1 MTGMEPFL
9 VGAAMGGATSML
21 TGGDPIKGA
30 LMGGLTGGI
39 TSAAGAGIQSLL
51 GSGADAAML
60 GATAEGVAGGAN
72 AASALEGAAGG
83 IPNVGAASAN
93 PLGLDFAAASDLAA
107 PAGLSNVGAASANPF
122 GLSFAGADSA
132 VTPALE
138 ASGAAGA
145 TPATNGV
152 DRFMDSPWESI
163 KANSGAAFTGA
174 MQGLPTPAGL
184 PGKEKYTGPLSR
196 YKFDPERYRSS
207 RARGYAGGG
216 IAALAGGGLPA
227 TARGY
232 AVGGT
237 LTQGPGDGMSDS
249 IPASIAGQQP
259 ALLSDSE
266 FVVPADVVAH
276 LGNGSSDAGARQLY
290 SMMDRVRQARTGS
303 TTQAPQIN
311 AGRMMPA

>member
-1 MTGMEPFL
+1 MEPFL
-9 VGAAMGGATSML
+9 VGAAMGGATSAL

-83 IPNVGAASAN
+83 IPNVGALGAN
-93 PLGLDFAAASDLAA
+93 PLGLDLAAASDLTA
-107 PAGLSNVGAASANPF
+107 AGLPNVGAASANPF

-152 DRFMDSPWESI
+152 DRFINDPMASI
-163 KANSGAAFTGA
+163 AANKGAAFTGA
-174 MQGLPTPAGL
+174 MQGFPTPAGL

-196 YKFDPERYRSS
+196 YKFDPERYRSA

-290 SMMDRVRQARTGS
+290 SMMDRVRQARTG
-303 TTQAPQIN
+303 TAQQAPQIN